1 MTTYILYSL
10 AIVMCLISFLKDK
23 EKTKSALIKACK
35 SIENIM
41 PQFLSIII
49 IVGLMLAFIDTNTIS
64 RLIGNESGFLGVIF
78 STVIGSIVMV
88 PTFVAFSTANTLLN
102 SGAGYAQVAGLVSTL
117 TFVGIMTF
125 SLEAKYI
132 GKKAA
137 FYRNFFAFLFSFVVA
152 FFMGVILGWKKK
164 LYFI

>member
-152 FFMGVILGWKKK
+152 FFMGVILG
-164 LYFI
+164 